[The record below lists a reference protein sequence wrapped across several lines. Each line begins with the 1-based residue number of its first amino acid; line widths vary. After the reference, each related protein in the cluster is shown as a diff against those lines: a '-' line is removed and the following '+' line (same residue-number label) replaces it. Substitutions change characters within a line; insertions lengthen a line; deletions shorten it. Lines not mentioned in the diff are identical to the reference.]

1 MDVSIRGIDSAIVR
15 VIEEYA
21 KENKQSR
28 NEYIKNLLKYD
39 AQKNIMNEINRF
51 QDEKTNTILNALSI
65 IIQRCDELEFELQK
79 MFALLIYTT
88 DMDQYEVDTIL
99 NKVVKK
105 VGDSQ

>member
-1 MDVSIRGIDSAIVR
+1 MDVSIRGIDPAIVK
-15 VIEEYA
+15 VIEKYA
-21 KENKQSR
+21 KKNKQSR

-65 IIQRCDELEFELQK
+65 IIERSNDLEIELQK
-79 MFALLIYTT
+79 MLALLIYAS
-88 DMDQYEVDTIL
+88 DMDQYQVDTIL

-105 VGDSQ
+105 TGVDK

>member
-1 MDVSIRGIDSAIVR
+1 MDVSIRGIDPVIVK

-51 QDEKTNTILNALSI
+51 EDEKTTTILNTLSI
-65 IIQRCDELEFELQK
+65 IIQRCDDLEFELQK
-79 MFALLIYTT
+79 MFALLIYAT

-99 NKVVKK
+99 NNVVKK
-105 VGDSQ
+105 AGDSQ

>member
-1 MDVSIRGIDSAIVR
+1 MDVSIRGIDPAIVK

-51 QDEKTNTILNALSI
+51 EDEKTNTILNALSI
-65 IIQRCDELEFELQK
+65 IIERSNDLEIELQK
-79 MFALLIYTT
+79 MLALLIYAS
-88 DMDQYEVDTIL
+88 DMDQYQVDTIL

-105 VGDSQ
+105 TGVHK

>member
-1 MDVSIRGIDSAIVR
+1 MDVSIRGIDPAIVK

-21 KENKQSR
+21 KKNKQSR

-65 IIQRCDELEFELQK
+65 IIERSNDLEIELQK
-79 MFALLIYTT
+79 MLALLIYTSN
-88 DMDQYEVDTIL
+88 MDQYQVDTIL
-99 NKVVKK
+99 NNVVKQ